1 MVVGATTLGTELDGG
16 QRELAVCHGCARRIW
31 ATGRERRT
39 RQAPARLLAGQNSGS
54 ACGFAAKLSA
64 LSPRNGAL
72 AHDEL
77 SPSAFGLSGPLI
89 YRCASRWGL
98 FFLVSCR
105 VWFSV
110 PRPLVGFSGLPTPLL
125 RPGSNCLLPWAA
137 CIAPR
142 GGSLLAMVLASL
154 PATEGMW

>member
-1 MVVGATTLGTELDGG
+1 MLCAMAEPGEFGRRAGHAAYETSASEIASRAEQRGRMRLRREVVGAFTT
-16 QRELAVCHGCARRIW
+16 
-31 ATGRERRT
+31 ERRF
-39 RQAPARLLAGQNSGS
+39 GS
-54 ACGFAAKLSA
+54 CRAV
-64 LSPRNGAL
+64 
-72 AHDEL
+72 
-77 SPSAFGLSGPLI
+77 AFRVWVIGPLI

-110 PRPLVGFSGLPTPLL
+110 PRPLVRFSGLPTSLL

-137 CIAPR
+137 CTAPR